1 MLFNGVDL
9 VEIPRIEHAV
19 TRWGERFL
27 QRVFTPA
34 ERAACQTR
42 MASLAARWAAKEA
55 AAKML
60 GVGLR
65 GLGGADRH
73 TDRDAVAWT
82 ELEITNDDRGRPLLA
97 LHGRAAARAA
107 DLGLV
112 AWSVSLSHT
121 RDFAIAHVVGIAGGA
136 IAKLE

>member
-9 VEIPRIEHAV
+9 VEISRIERAV
-19 TRWGERFL
+19 TRWGDRFL

-34 ERAACQTR
+34 ERAACQNR

-55 AAKML
+55 TAKML

-65 GLGGADRH
+65 GLGGSSRH

-82 ELEITNDDRGRPLLA
+82 DMEITNDDRGRPLLA
-97 LHGRAAARAA
+97 LSGRAAARATA
-107 DLGLV
+107 LGLTEW
-112 AWSVSLSHT
+112 AVSLSHSH
-121 RDFAIAHVVGIAGGA
+121 DLAIASVVGIADNTV
-136 IAKLE
+136 AKL

>member
-9 VEIPRIEHAV
+9 VEVPRIEHAV

-27 QRVFTPA
+27 QRVFTPT

-42 MASLAARWAAKEA
+42 MTSLAARWAAKEA
-55 AAKML
+55 TAKML

-65 GLGGADRH
+65 GLGGASRQ

-82 ELEITNDDRGRPLLA
+82 EIEITNDDHGRPLLT
-97 LHGRAAARAA
+97 LYGRAAARAA
-107 DLGLV
+107 ALGIFS
-112 AWSVSLSHT
+112 WSVSLSHT
-121 RDFAIAHVVGIAGGA
+121 GTLAIASVVGIAGDDV
-136 IAKLE
+136 KKV

>member
-1 MLFNGVDL
+1 MLLNGIDL
-9 VEIPRIEHAV
+9 VEVARIEHAV

-27 QRVFTPA
+27 QRVFTPT

-65 GLGGADRH
+65 GLGGASRH

-82 ELEITNDDRGRPLLA
+82 EIEITNDDRGRPLLA
-97 LHGRAAARAA
+97 LHGRAAERATA
-107 DLGLV
+107 LGLRS
-112 AWSVSLSHT
+112 WSVSLSHT
-121 RDFAIAHVVGIAGGA
+121 RDLAIASVVGIADA
-136 IAKLE
+136 APANLH